1 MYYSGYQNNYNQN
14 ESRSSLRATQGFQNN
29 SPQSSDQYYVP
40 HQNDKS
46 STSSGLG
53 LLSSIPRSITV
64 TKEKVKIS
72 SPVKLQDIDDDDFFN
87 VHLTYDDS
95 GLEDVTVE
103 GNKRLF
109 IKTIHDELL
118 NFLKTYAVPLKSVC
132 FHILNKSND
141 KELKDFFSRKE
152 WDILRRE
159 EKLLY
164 HHLNDWVS
172 EPVIRRVL
180 NLINKETDLAR
191 KETLTQIFNNL
202 SSSSSDLPAP
212 PPSPEIQEIP
222 QDIISDHISNE
233 HGLELLARLQ
243 ANVAP
248 GPPRSKTTE
257 EERKAIKAGVKL
269 LLKGGRKYAF

>member
-14 ESRSSLRATQGFQNN
+14 ESRSSLRATQGYQNN
-29 SPQSSDQYYVP
+29 SPQSNDQYYVP

-53 LLSSIPRSITV
+53 LLNSIPRSITV

-95 GLEDVTVE
+95 GLEDVAVE

-172 EPVIRRVL
+172 EPVIRRVI

-222 QDIISDHISNE
+222 QDSVSDNISNE

>member
-14 ESRSSLRATQGFQNN
+14 ESRSSLRATQGYQNN
-29 SPQSSDQYYVP
+29 SPQSNDQYYVP

-95 GLEDVTVE
+95 GLEDVAVE

-222 QDIISDHISNE
+222 QDSVSDNISNE

-269 LLKGGRKYAF
+269 LLKGGRIYAF